1 MHQRKKSLFDKEISK
16 KAKCVKRLEGAK
28 ETKYPQKNLKIV
40 HVDARGLKSKI
51 NSIKK
56 IITEDDLTSMCLVEI
71 HMEYIYINKYKY
83 GKYGESKYSELF
95 EPCLGMK
102 RAVTV
107 A

>member
-1 MHQRKKSLFDKEISK
+1 MIRCDLSFSFMHQCKNSIRQRILE

-56 IITEDDLTSMCLVEI
+56 IITEDDLTSLCLVEI
-71 HMEYIYINKYKY
+71 YLENK
-83 GKYGESKYSELF
+83 
-95 EPCLGMK
+95 
-102 RAVTV
+102 
-107 A
+107 